1 MADLRRTK
9 MFCSVLQRGDER
21 AGKADGQARTGRRW
35 HRSGISRSKRH
46 KPGGCKEE
54 GGFSRGFRTVFFF
67 FTNQLHGEAS
77 RKMNYFIWL
86 SLFAT
91 VFAGN
96 APRLKFV
103 VHEPSRF
110 HFNKPE
116 NYISMY
122 HQEGS
127 DTVYVGGQAMV
138 YVLTFTNRGVRD
150 VQIPAASD
158 QTAIDTCKAKA
169 APLELE
175 CDNFITV
182 IQKVNDTMIICGTN
196 AGSPRC
202 WMLVNET
209 VLTDV
214 QGNGQIASASDISPP
229 YPSQKSI
236 SFPAGNKLRKENTAL
251 LAGVKLENK
260 RDGGS
265 NKQCLKIH
273 NCLRIKKKKTHM
285 NGSLY
290 SAMSSVAGHPGSI
303 RRTFGSQKL
312 LKTENIW
319 LLNPQF
325 AGAAV
330 IPSTMKYKEEI
341 YFFFSELNKTARVDE
356 EPYRAHW
363 THLHGGIKALLEN
376 SWTTFMKARMM
387 CGAGKTHQ
395 QYNNLKQAVVLTAQ
409 DKRAGVL
416 YGLFSNAWGRTV
428 ICAYSIEDIDV
439 AFSTSKLKGYSSA
452 FIGTR
457 PGMCVRKNST
467 TGGHN
472 DIKNLGVI
480 RYHPEIEDVIQPVG
494 VAPLDL
500 PMDDDQITH
509 TVADIVM
516 AVNDEHYSV
525 LYIGTEQGKVLK
537 VLHTSGGVFII
548 SQYSLFHNEGPI
560 LKMAIDSQKG
570 HMYVGTA
577 MEVQRLPLADC
588 NRYGDTCRDCILSR
602 DPYCGWDR
610 ARRRCLAIPPGYNI
624 TTGTLIQNLDQSNS
638 SDKEYIK
645 KSKCFRPYSSEAAS
659 HFSREVLVV
668 SNTSIFLPCPVHSF
682 HATYRWEKDNCVKN
696 YPCLFSGDFCVLGP
710 AVRTPLKD
718 GVFRCMATEDGFKV
732 EVISFRLVNDG
743 RLLAA
748 SLASTLGPSLLL
760 AMATL
765 WLH

>member
-1 MADLRRTK
+1 MNSFILLSLLA
-9 MFCSVLQRGDER
+9 SVI
-21 AGKADGQARTGRRW
+21 AGK
-35 HRSGISRSKRH
+35 S
-46 KPGGCKEE
+46 
-54 GGFSRGFRTVFFF
+54 
-67 FTNQLHGEAS
+67 
-77 RKMNYFIWL
+77 
-86 SLFAT
+86 
-91 VFAGN
+91 
-96 APRLKFV
+96 PRLKFV

-127 DTVYVGGQAMV
+127 DTLYVGGQAMI

-150 VQIPAASD
+150 LQIPAASD

-202 WMLVNET
+202 WMLVNDT

-229 YPSQKSI
+229 YPSQRSI
-236 SFPAGNKLRKENTAL
+236 SLPA
-251 LAGVKLENK
+251 
-260 RDGGS
+260 D
-265 NKQCLKIH
+265 
-273 NCLRIKKKKTHM
+273 
-285 NGSLY
+285 GSLY
-290 SAMSSVAGHPGSI
+290 SAMSSVAGHAGSI

-325 AGAAV
+325 AGAAI
-330 IPSTMKYKEEI
+330 IPSSMKYKEEI
-341 YFFFSELNKTARVDE
+341 YFFFSEINKTARVDE
-356 EPYRAHW
+356 EPYRARIGRIC
-363 THLHGGIKALLEN
+363 TVDEGGIKALLAD
-376 SWTTFMKARMM
+376 SWTTFMKARVM
-387 CGAGKTHQ
+387 CGAGNTQQ
-395 QYNNLKQAVVLTAQ
+395 QYNNMKQAVVLTAQ
-409 DKRAGVL
+409 DMRDGVL

-428 ICAYSIEDIDV
+428 ICAYSIKDIDQ
-439 AFSTSKLKGYSSA
+439 AFSTSKLKGYSSP
-452 FIGTR
+452 FIGSR

-467 TGGHN
+467 AGGHN

-480 RYHPEIEDVIQPVG
+480 RYHPEIEDVIRPVG

-500 PMDDDQITH
+500 PTDDQITH
-509 TVADIVM
+509 TVADIVL

-525 LYIGTEQGKVLK
+525 LYLGTEQGKVLK
-537 VLHTSGGVFII
+537 VLHTSEGVFII
-548 SQYSLFHNEGPI
+548 SQYSLFHNEGPV
-560 LKMAIDSQKG
+560 LNMAIDSPKG
-570 HMYVGTA
+570 HLYVGTA

-588 NRYGDTCRDCILSR
+588 SRYGDTCRECILSR

-610 ARRRCLAIPPGYNI
+610 ARRKCIAIPPGYNV
-624 TTGTLIQNLDQSNS
+624 TTGTLIQNLDHSNS
-638 SDKEYIK
+638 SV
-645 KSKCFRPYSSEAAS
+645 CGEAAALKQRRT
-659 HFSREVLVV
+659 FPREVTVQ
-668 SNTSIFLPCPVHSF
+668 SNTSIFLPCPVRSF
-682 HATYRWEKDNCVKN
+682 HATYRWEKDNRVKN
-696 YPCLFSGDFCVLGP
+696 YPCLFSGDFCILGP
-710 AVRTPLKD
+710 VVDMPLKE

-732 EVISFRLVNDG
+732 EIISFRLVNDG

-748 SLASTLGPSLLL
+748 SLASTLGPSLLF
-760 AMATL
+760 AMAAL

>member
-1 MADLRRTK
+1 
-9 MFCSVLQRGDER
+9 
-21 AGKADGQARTGRRW
+21 
-35 HRSGISRSKRH
+35 
-46 KPGGCKEE
+46 
-54 GGFSRGFRTVFFF
+54 
-67 FTNQLHGEAS
+67 
-77 RKMNYFIWL
+77 MNYFILL

-138 YVLTFTNRGVRD
+138 YVLTFANRGVRD

-236 SFPAGNKLRKENTAL
+236 SFPA
-251 LAGVKLENK
+251 
-260 RDGGS
+260 D
-265 NKQCLKIH
+265 
-273 NCLRIKKKKTHM
+273 
-285 NGSLY
+285 GSLY

-356 EPYRAHW
+356 EPYRARIGRIC
-363 THLHGGIKALLEN
+363 TVDEGGIKALLEN

-452 FIGTR
+452 FIGSR

-638 SDKEYIK
+638 SV
-645 KSKCFRPYSSEAAS
+645 CGEAAALKQRRTS
-659 HFSREVLVV
+659 PREVLVV
-668 SNTSIFLPCPVHSF
+668 SNTSIFLPCPVRSF

>member
-1 MADLRRTK
+1 
-9 MFCSVLQRGDER
+9 
-21 AGKADGQARTGRRW
+21 
-35 HRSGISRSKRH
+35 
-46 KPGGCKEE
+46 
-54 GGFSRGFRTVFFF
+54 
-67 FTNQLHGEAS
+67 
-77 RKMNYFIWL
+77 MNYFIWL

-236 SFPAGNKLRKENTAL
+236 SFPA
-251 LAGVKLENK
+251 
-260 RDGGS
+260 D
-265 NKQCLKIH
+265 
-273 NCLRIKKKKTHM
+273 
-285 NGSLY
+285 GSLY

-356 EPYRAHW
+356 EPYRARIGRIC
-363 THLHGGIKALLEN
+363 TVDEGGIKALLEN

-638 SDKEYIK
+638 SV
-645 KSKCFRPYSSEAAS
+645 CGEAAALKQRRTS
-659 HFSREVLVV
+659 PREVLVV